1 MCVWETSTVWKL
13 IFIVYET
20 HTIETSFCCIIEYNK
35 ENEIPELRVGT
46 YTWGVE
52 MKIKEKEEKERE
64 E

>member
-1 MCVWETSTVWKL
+1 M
-13 IFIVYET
+13 YET

-46 YTWGVE
+46 YTGGVE